1 MNILRFLTPKSAVA
15 YILDDD
21 TLRQGLEKMRARHY
35 SDVPVLDKEGK
46 YVGTLS
52 ENDVLWTMMKE
63 DKFDLR
69 SLEGISVRSAMKSE
83 QSPVSNLAPMREL
96 LDRVKEH
103 KFVPVVDDREVFI
116 GIVTRKDVINF
127 YIDRY
132 LVDESE

>member
-1 MNILRFLTPKSAVA
+1 MNILRFLTPKSSVA

-21 TLRQGLEKMRARHY
+21 TLRQGLEKMRARKY
-35 SDVPVLDKEGK
+35 SDVPVLDKDGK

-69 SLEGISVRSAMKSE
+69 SLEGIPVRSAMKSE

-103 KFVPVVDDREVFI
+103 KFVPVVDDRDVFI
-116 GIVTRKDVINF
+116 GIVTRSRIIKHYLRTSNF
-127 YIDRY
+127 
-132 LVDESE
+132 DE

>member
-21 TLRQGLEKMRARHY
+21 TLSQWIEKMRARHY

-103 KFVPVVDDREVFI
+103 KFVPVVDDRDVFI

>member
-1 MNILRFLTPKSAVA
+1 MNILRFLTPKSSVA

-21 TLRQGLEKMRARHY
+21 TLRQGLEKMRARKY
-35 SDVPVLDKEGK
+35 SDVPVLDKDGK

-69 SLEGISVRSAMKSE
+69 SLEGIPVSSAMKSE
-83 QSPVSNLAPMREL
+83 QLPVSNLAPMREL

-103 KFVPVVDDREVFI
+103 KFVPVVDDRDVFI

-132 LVDESE
+132 LGDESE

>member
-1 MNILRFLTPKSAVA
+1 MNVIKLLRRKSSVC
-15 YILDDD
+15 YIYS
-21 TLRQGLEKMRARHY
+21 TNSLRQGLEKMRARKY
-35 SDVPVLDKEGK
+35 SDVPVLDKDGK

-69 SLEGISVRSAMKSE
+69 SLEGIPVRSAMKSE
-83 QSPVSNLAPMREL
+83 QLPVSNLAPMREL

-103 KFVPVVDDREVFI
+103 KFVPVVDDRDVFI

>member
-1 MNILRFLTPKSAVA
+1 MNILRFLTPKSSVA
-15 YILDDD
+15 YISCDD
-21 TLRQGLEKMRARHY
+21 TLRPGLEKMRARHY
-35 SDVPVLDKEGK
+35 TDVPVLDGEGR

-52 ENDVLWTMMKE
+52 ENDVLWTMMNE

-69 SLEGISVRSAMKSE
+69 SLEGIPVRDAMKPG
-83 QSPVSNLAPMREL
+83 QAPVSNLAPMREL

-103 KFVPVVDDREVFI
+103 KFVPVVDDRDVFI

>member
-1 MNILRFLTPKSAVA
+1 MNILRFLTPKSSVA

-21 TLRQGLEKMRARHY
+21 TLRQGLEKMRARKY
-35 SDVPVLDKEGK
+35 SDVPVLDKDGK

-69 SLEGISVRSAMKSE
+69 SLEGIPVRSAMKSE
-83 QSPVSNLAPMREL
+83 QLPVSNLAPMREL
-96 LDRVKEH
+96 LNRVKEH
-103 KFVPVVDDREVFI
+103 KFVPVVDDRDVFI

>member
-1 MNILRFLTPKSAVA
+1 MNILRFLTPKSSVA

-21 TLRQGLEKMRARHY
+21 TLRQGLEKMRARKY
-35 SDVPVLDKEGK
+35 SDVPVLDKDGK

-69 SLEGISVRSAMKSE
+69 SLEGIPVRSAMKSE
-83 QSPVSNLAPMREL
+83 QLPVSNLAPMREL

-103 KFVPVVDDREVFI
+103 KFVPVVDDRDVFI